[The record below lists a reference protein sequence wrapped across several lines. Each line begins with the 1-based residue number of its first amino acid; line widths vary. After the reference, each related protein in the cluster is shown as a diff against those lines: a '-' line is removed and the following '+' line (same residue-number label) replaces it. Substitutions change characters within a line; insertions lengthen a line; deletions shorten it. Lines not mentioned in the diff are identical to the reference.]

1 MDCVQVFSIFSK
13 ATLILQDIDK
23 EAEKLNFVWKPRAG
37 PDPLAGYLM
46 SPAQQKRAETSD
58 MGSVMKK
65 SYWKCHAS
73 QVMKRMGK
81 LLKTSDS
88 KQQPGLKIS

>member
-1 MDCVQVFSIFSK
+1 MFRHFPSFLKV
-13 ATLILQDIDK
+13 TLIPQDIDK
-23 EAEKLNFVWKPRAG
+23 EAEKLNFVRKPGAG
-37 PDPLAGYLM
+37 PDPVTSCHLH
-46 SPAQQKRAETSD
+46 SKNEPKHEETSD

-88 KQQPGLKIS
+88 KQQLGLKKS